1 MNIVSKIT
9 KLNVFKILLNVLL
22 FPNFCVE
29 YN

>member
-9 KLNVFKILLNVLL
+9 KLNVFKTLLNVLL